1 MHKQNNNRMTQTL
14 PQYQNRAQAKRI
26 TGLSYLG
33 GINTSSK
40 IAKGYQYDEMTYIL
54 YLAPADRSGYEVCP
68 MRSAECTA
76 ACLNESGHNR
86 IDIHENTINKA
97 RITKT
102 KLFFENRPFFMA
114 WLIDEIR
121 SAQKKAIA
129 AGMNFSVRLN
139 GTSDLSPEQFHMHG
153 VNILEIFPEVQ
164 FYDYTKV
171 YKRLQLTKKY
181 SNYDLTFSYSGTNA
195 VQCQDAL
202 LQNIRVAVVFETVPE
217 EFWGRP
223 VIDGDAYDMRYQD
236 AGGVIVGLKY
246 KKVRNKL
253 ELEKSTFVISEEK
266 LNKTIS
272 NGLFQ
277 TA

>member
-1 MHKQNNNRMTQTL
+1 MTQTL
-14 PQYQNRAQAKRI
+14 PQYQNMAQAKRM

-40 IAKGYQYDEMTYIL
+40 IKKGLKYDEMTYIL

-68 MRSAECTA
+68 MRSDECTA

-86 IDIHENTINKA
+86 IDIHENVINKS

-102 KLFFENRPFFMA
+102 KLFFENRPFFMS
-114 WLIDEIR
+114 WLVDEIR
-121 SAQKKAIA
+121 SARKKAIA

-139 GTSDLSPEQFHMHG
+139 GTSDLSPEQFHLDG
-153 VNILEIFPEVQ
+153 KNILEIFPEVQ

-171 YKRLQLTKKY
+171 YNRTRLTQKY

-217 EFWGRP
+217 EFWGRL

-236 AGGVIVGLKY
+236 QGGVIVGLKY

-253 ELEKSTFVISEEK
+253 ELSKSKFVISEEK
-266 LNKTIS
+266 LLNKTIS
-272 NGLFQ
+272 NELLQ
-277 TA
+277 TN